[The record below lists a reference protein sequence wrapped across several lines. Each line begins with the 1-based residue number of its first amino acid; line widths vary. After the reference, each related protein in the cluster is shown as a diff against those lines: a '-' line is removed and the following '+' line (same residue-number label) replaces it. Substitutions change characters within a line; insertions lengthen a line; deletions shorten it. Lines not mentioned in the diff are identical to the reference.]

1 MNYPPLPGMGQ
12 PTAPATPAWLSL
24 LPVLGHELR
33 RKALWLALVFALVAL
48 AMLLVGV
55 LIPKR
60 FTSATTIL
68 IGEGNIIAPLM
79 EGRAVPTSAADRG
92 RIAREVI
99 YSRAVMQQIL
109 EVGGW
114 ADEMEDPLQ
123 AERTMEEIK
132 RRTSISTPGANL
144 IRIAY
149 WDGDPE
155 RAFKVAQSFSE
166 LFIQNSLEA
175 KERESREAYEFIAQ
189 QVEDYHR
196 KLVSAETNLKQFR
209 ADNLEARPGSD
220 VDVRTRVAEVRGRIE
235 KARTELSELQM
246 VERDLQ
252 EQLSGESEISDARRQ
267 SSQYQQRLVELNNE
281 LDRLKLDFTDA
292 HPDVVR
298 VRLQIEDMQQLLRRE
313 QEREALGAREDP
325 EFNTSPL
332 YLQLRSSLAKVR
344 SDMAALRARISE
356 NEMLLD
362 EALDR
367 GRRVADSEA
376 VLAELTRDYEV
387 NRDLYQDLLK
397 RRENARVSM
406 SLDAQQRGLSFRV
419 QEPAALPL
427 QPAGLRLLH
436 FAAAGLLLGAAA
448 PLALLAAL
456 LQFDPRSR
464 DAKSLARASGLPLLV
479 AVPEYRTRAD
489 RRRLWL
495 VQLGALAVIGV
506 VLAIY
511 ALVALQR
518 SGGGL

>member
-1 MNYPPLPGMGQ
+1 MSYSPLPGPAQ
-12 PTAPATPAWLSL
+12 PGAGGVPAWLAI
-24 LPVLGHELR
+24 LPLVSNEVQR
-33 RKALWLALVFALVAL
+33 RSLWLAAGFAAVAL
-48 AMLLVGV
+48 CLLAVGIMV
-55 LIPKR
+55 PKR

-79 EGRAVPTSAADRG
+79 EGRAVATSAADRG

-99 YSRAVMQQIL
+99 YSRSVMQEAL

-114 ADEMEDPLQ
+114 ADDLNDPLR
-123 AERTMEEIK
+123 AERMIEQIK
-132 RRTSISTPGANL
+132 GRTSINTPGANL

-155 RAFKVAQSFSE
+155 RAFKVAKRFAE
-166 LFIQNSLEA
+166 LFIQNSLDA
-175 KERESREAYEFIAQ
+175 KERESREAYEFIAS
-189 QVEDYHR
+189 QVEQYHQ
-196 KLVSAETNLKQFR
+196 KLLDAEGRLKRFR

-220 VDVRTRVAEVRGRIE
+220 IDVRTRVAEVRGRIE

-252 EQLSGESEISDARRQ
+252 DQLGGEVEVTDSRRQ

-281 LDRLKLDFTDA
+281 LDRLKFDYTDA

-298 VRLQIEDMQQLLRRE
+298 VRLQIDDMQQLLRRE
-313 QEREALGAREDP
+313 QEREAAGVREDP

-356 NEMLLD
+356 NEGLLD
-362 EALDR
+362 EALER

-376 VLAELTRDYEV
+376 ELAELTRDYEV
-387 NRDLYQDLLK
+387 NRELYQDLLK

-406 SLDAQQRGLSFRV
+406 SLDAEQRGLSFRV

-436 FAAAGLLLGAAA
+436 FALAGLALGVAV
-448 PLALLAAL
+448 PV
-456 LQFDPRSR
+456 
-464 DAKSLARASGLPLLV
+464 GLLV
-479 AVPEYRTRAD
+479 AWLHLDPRARNAKALARGSGLVLLGTVPEYRTRAD
-489 RRRLWL
+489 RRRAWL
-495 VQLGALAVIGV
+495 RHLGALLIGV
-506 VLAIY
+506 AVLAIF
-511 ALVALQR
+511 AAVAISR
-518 SGGGL
+518 GGPYL

>member
-1 MNYPPLPGMGQ
+1 MPGMGQ
-12 PTAPATPAWLSL
+12 QAAAPPAWLTL
-24 LPVLGHELR
+24 LPVIAHELR
-33 RKALWLALVFALVAL
+33 RKAVWLAVVFAVVAL
-48 AMLLVGV
+48 AMLAVGV

-68 IGEGNIIAPLM
+68 VGEDNIITPLM
-79 EGRAVPTSAADRG
+79 EGRAVPTSATDRA

-99 YSRAVMQQIL
+99 YSRSVMQDIL

-114 ADEMEDPLQ
+114 APDIEDPLE
-123 AERTMEEIK
+123 AERTFEEIK
-132 RRTSISTPGANL
+132 RRTTINSPGASL

-149 WDGDPE
+149 WDGQPD
-155 RAFKVAQSFSE
+155 RAFKVAQRFSE

-189 QVEDYHR
+189 QVEAYHR
-196 KLVSAETNLKQFR
+196 KLVDAETNLKRFR
-209 ADNLEARPGSD
+209 AENLEARPGSD

-252 EQLSGESEISDARRQ
+252 EQLSGESEISDSRRQ

-281 LDRLKLDFTDA
+281 LGRLRLDFTDA

-298 VRLQIEDMQQLLRRE
+298 VRLQIEDMQQLLRQQ

-332 YLQLRSSLAKVR
+332 YLQLRSSVAKVR

-397 RRENARVSM
+397 RRENARLSM
-406 SLDAQQRGLSFRV
+406 TLDAEQRGLSFRV

-436 FAAAGLLLGAAA
+436 FAAAGLLLGIAA
-448 PLALLAAL
+448 PIALLVGL
-456 LQFDPRSR
+456 LQLDPRAR
-464 DAKSLARASGLPLLV
+464 NGKALASAGGLPLLGS
-479 AVPEYRTRAD
+479 VPEFRTRAD
-489 RRRLWL
+489 RRQSLL
-495 VQLGALAVIGV
+495 VQLAALAIIGA
-506 VLAIY
+506 VLAVF
-511 ALVALQR
+511 ALVALSR
-518 SGGGL
+518 GALSL

>member
-1 MNYPPLPGMGQ
+1 VSYPPLPGMG
-12 PTAPATPAWLSL
+12 PRPAAPPAWLTL
-24 LPVLGHELR
+24 LPVLGHELQ
-33 RKALWLALVFALVAL
+33 RKSVWLALAFCVVAL
-48 AMLLVGV
+48 GLLAVGILV
-55 LIPKR
+55 PKR

-68 IGEGNIIAPLM
+68 VGEGNIIAPLM
-79 EGRAVPTSAADRG
+79 EGRAVPTSASDRA

-114 ADEMEDPLQ
+114 ADTVDDPLE
-123 AERTMEEIK
+123 AERIIEQIK
-132 RRTSISTPGANL
+132 GRTSINTPGANL

-149 WDGDPE
+149 WDGDPA
-155 RAFKVAQSFSE
+155 RAFRVAQRFAE
-166 LFIQNSLEA
+166 LFIQNSLDA
-175 KERESREAYEFIAQ
+175 KERESREAYEFIAA

-196 KLVSAETNLKQFR
+196 KLVDAETKLKRFR
-209 ADNLEARPGSD
+209 AENLEARPGSD

-267 SSQYQQRLVELNNE
+267 SSQYQQRLVELSNE
-281 LDRLKLDFTDA
+281 LDRLRLDYTDA

-298 VRLQIEDMQQLLRRE
+298 VRLQVEDMQQLVRRE
-313 QEREALGAREDP
+313 QEREALGARDDP
-325 EFNTSPL
+325 TFNTSPL

-344 SDMAALRARISE
+344 ADMAAMRARISE
-356 NEMLLD
+356 NEALLD

-376 VLAELTRDYEV
+376 ELAELTRDYEV

-436 FAAAGLLLGAAA
+436 FAIAGLLLGVAV
-448 PLALLAAL
+448 PVALLVAL
-456 LQFDPRSR
+456 LQFDPRARSGK
-464 DAKSLARASGLPLLV
+464 ALAAASGLPLLG
-479 AVPEYRTRAD
+479 AVPEFRTRSD
-489 RRRLWL
+489 RSRTLLRQAAAAAIVLL
-495 VQLGALAVIGV
+495 TCGVYAV
-506 VLAIY
+506 
-511 ALVALQR
+511 VALTR
-518 SGGGL
+518 GGFPA

>member
-1 MNYPPLPGMGQ
+1 MNYQPMPGMAQQGS
-12 PTAPATPAWLSL
+12 ATPAWLAL
-24 LPVLGHELR
+24 LPTLGHELR
-33 RKALWLALVFALVAL
+33 RKALWLAVIFAAVAL
-48 AMLLVGV
+48 AVLAVGMLV
-55 LIPKR
+55 PKR

-79 EGRAVPTSAADRG
+79 EGRAVPTSASDRA

-99 YSRAVMQQIL
+99 FSRAVMNEIL
-109 EVGGW
+109 TVGGW
-114 ADEMEDPLQ
+114 DKDIEDPIE
-123 AERTMEEIK
+123 AERTIEEIK

-149 WDGDPE
+149 WDGDPA
-155 RAFKVAQSFSE
+155 RAFKVAQRFSE
-166 LFIQNSLEA
+166 LFIANSLEA

-196 KLVSAETNLKQFR
+196 KLVDAETNLKRFR

-252 EQLSGESEISDARRQ
+252 EQLSGESEISDSRRQ

-281 LDRLKLDFTDA
+281 LGRLKLDFTDA

-356 NEMLLD
+356 NDLLLN
-362 EALDR
+362 EALER

-376 VLAELTRDYEV
+376 ELAELTRDYEV

-397 RRENARVSM
+397 RRENARLSM
-406 SLDAQQRGLSFRV
+406 SLDAEQRGLSFRV

-436 FAAAGLLLGAAA
+436 FAAAGLLLGVAA
-448 PLALLAAL
+448 PIGLLLAL
-456 LQFDPRSR
+456 LQFDPRARSG
-464 DAKSLARASGLPLLV
+464 KTLASASGLPLLV

-489 RRRLWL
+489 RRRELFG
-495 VQLGALAVIGV
+495 QLGALLVIGLV
-506 VLAIY
+506 MAVYAI
-511 ALVALQR
+511 VALTR
-518 SGGGL
+518 GGVAI

>member
-1 MNYPPLPGMGQ
+1 MSYPNLPGIGPPQ
-12 PTAPATPAWLSL
+12 SAGPPAWLSL
-24 LPVLGHELR
+24 LPVAVQELR
-33 RKALWLALVFALVAL
+33 RKAPWLALIFALVAL
-48 AMLLVGV
+48 AVLTVGILL
-55 LIPKR
+55 PKR

-68 IGEGNIIAPLM
+68 VGEGNIIAPLM
-79 EGRAVPTSAADRG
+79 EGRAVPTSASDRA

-99 YSRAVMQQIL
+99 YSRAVMQEIL
-109 EVGGW
+109 AVGGW
-114 ADEMEDPLQ
+114 DEALEDALD

-132 RRTSISTPGANL
+132 RRTSINTPGANL

-155 RAFKVAQSFSE
+155 RAFKVAQRFSE
-166 LFIQNSLEA
+166 LFIQRSLEA

-196 KLVSAETNLKQFR
+196 KLVSAETRLKQFR

-235 KARTELSELQM
+235 RARTELSELQM

-281 LDRLKLDFTDA
+281 LERLKLDFTDA

-313 QEREALGAREDP
+313 QEREALGARDDP
-325 EFNTSPL
+325 EFSTSPL

-344 SDMAALRARISE
+344 SDSAALRARISE
-356 NEMLLD
+356 NELLLD

-406 SLDAQQRGLSFRV
+406 SLDAQQRGLSLRV

-448 PLALLAAL
+448 PLLLLAAL
-456 LQFDPRSR
+456 LQLDPRAR
-464 DAKSLARASGLPLLV
+464 NAKSLARDSGLPLLV
-479 AVPEYRTRAD
+479 SVPEFSTRSD
-489 RRRLWL
+489 RQRQLFG
-495 VQLGALAVIGV
+495 QLGALAMVGL

-511 ALVALQR
+511 AAVALQR
-518 SGGGL
+518 GAGL